1 MKYVV
6 CNDSRVDSL
15 VAIMLNRYVKEKR
28 RSNRGYKNC
37 RFSDDAQID
46 VSQSRF
52 GIAWIHY
59 SCVRAVSIFQD
70 WSMLIRDAKRP
81 TTITDNSSL
90 HRALLFFSTNGA
102 LSRCRRTVLCVNE
115 FHGSIQTCT
124 WYNEFGDNTAD
135 NTRLRWW
142 ETIVTAT
149 VVVVHCW
156 LTEKVM
162 SQSSNSRNTKVKI
175 TLFWILIKIL
185 VINKQ
190 SNFLT
195 KKFWPSWRQNDFWL
209 KNFIEIK
216 NQNKVISI
224 FCWILRVR

>member
-15 VAIMLNRYVKEKR
+15 VAIMLNRYVKGNDDLIVATKIVVFPTMLRSMSRNLVSESLEFIIPVFAQCLYFKIDRCLSVMQSDRR
-28 RSNRGYKNC
+28 RS
-37 RFSDDAQID
+37 QTT
-46 VSQSRF
+46 
-52 GIAWIHY
+52 
-59 SCVRAVSIFQD
+59 
-70 WSMLIRDAKRP
+70 RP
-81 TTITDNSSL
+81 YI
-90 HRALLFFSTNGA
+90 ALLFFSTNGA

-124 WYNEFGDNTAD
+124 WFNEIGDNSTD